1 MKILY
6 VANIRF
12 PTERAHGVQIAK
24 MCEAFADAGAE
35 VTLAVPNRTA
45 AIGENPHEYYGVK
58 CNFKIVK
65 IGTLQDPRSDIG
77 YWIAYMRFVFR
88 IPFYCLK
95 NKADVYY
102 SRDESIVFMLSLFG
116 IKAVWEAHGWK
127 GGLRIRYILAAIQ
140 KIVVITN
147 IAKKRYVENGVSA
160 QKLIVAP
167 DGIDETLLA
176 SRQDKASARTKLGLP
191 IRGTFAFYIGS
202 LNKWKGYQTL
212 LQCADVLAER
222 HITIVIVGESTE
234 KQKSES
240 PRVRFLGYTPY
251 KELATVQSAADV
263 LVIPNSAKSVVS
275 TDYTSPLKLFAHM
288 ASGRPIVASD
298 LPSLREVL
306 DEHMA
311 YFFKPDSPEDLAH
324 TIEYAVAHPEEA
336 GEKAQKALIKV
347 REYTWEKRAQRIL
360 AFIHP

>member
-6 VANIRF
+6 LANIRF

-35 VTLAVPNRTA
+35 VTLVVPNRA
-45 AIGENPHEYYGVK
+45 VAIDEAPHEYYGVK
-58 CNFKIVK
+58 RNFKIVK
-65 IGTLQDPRSDIG
+65 LGKLQDPRSDIG
-77 YWIAYMRFVFR
+77 YWMAYTRFVCGL
-88 IPFYCLK
+88 PFYCLK

-102 SRDESIVFMLSLFG
+102 SRDESIVFLLSLFG
-116 IKAVWEAHGWK
+116 IKTVWEAHGWK
-127 GGLRIRYILAAIQ
+127 GGLRVRYILAAIQ

-147 IAKKRYVENGVSA
+147 IAKKRYVEDGVPA
-160 QKLIVAP
+160 QKFIVAP
-167 DGIDETLLA
+167 DGIDEVLLT
-176 SRQDKASARTKLGLP
+176 RREDKISARIKLGLP
-191 IRGTFAFYIGS
+191 VEGVFAFYIGS

-212 LQCADVLAER
+212 LACAEILANR

-234 KQKSES
+234 KQKKES
-240 PRVRFLGYTPY
+240 PQVRFLGYTPY
-251 KELATVQSAADV
+251 KELAMVQSAADV

-306 DEHMA
+306 DERTA
-311 YFFKPDSPEDLAH
+311 YFFKPDSPEDLAR
-324 TIEYAVAHPEEA
+324 TIEYAVAHSEEA
-336 GEKAQKALIKV
+336 DEKAQRALVKV
-347 REYTWEKRAQRIL
+347 REYTWEKRARRIL
-360 AFIHP
+360 AFICA